1 MYGSIE
7 QVVKEIAKDEV
18 KLKEFLSLT
27 DIDEI
32 YEYIN
37 KIDPSIEKE
46 EFDQFLVSALGNYME
61 QNANM
66 LSDYDLAGV
75 VGGVNNA
82 ENKPNITNLLIS
94 KFSPEDS
101 PKKDFKK

>member
-1 MYGSIE
+1 
-7 QVVKEIAKDEV
+7 
-18 KLKEFLSLT
+18 
-27 DIDEI
+27 
-32 YEYIN
+32 
-37 KIDPSIEKE
+37 
-46 EFDQFLVSALGNYME
+46 
-61 QNANM
+61 M

>member
-37 KIDPSIEKE
+37 EIDLSIEKE
-46 EFDQFLVSALGNYME
+46 EFDEFLVSALGNYM
-61 QNANM
+61 
-66 LSDYDLAGV
+66 
-75 VGGVNNA
+75 
-82 ENKPNITNLLIS
+82 
-94 KFSPEDS
+94 
-101 PKKDFKK
+101 